1 MLGEAGIPALDL
13 AANYRELGD
22 KARELVCERIDD
34 EYGLEVTQLN
44 IVNISLP
51 PEVEKAIDQRSSMN
65 AIGNLQQFQQF
76 QMGNAMMAAAENP
89 SGGGASE
96 GVGLGMGF
104 AMAGQM
110 MGMGGMNQQT
120 AAPAAPPPPPMNG
133 PTFHVAVNGQTQGP
147 FSLQQMAAGVSQ
159 GQINGETMVWSQGM
173 AGWMPASQVAQLAS
187 CFAAPP
193 PPPPPVPGGQS

>member
-1 MLGEAGIPALDL
+1 M
-13 AANYRELGD
+13 
-22 KARELVCERIDD
+22 
-34 EYGLEVTQLN
+34 
-44 IVNISLP
+44 NISLP

-173 AGWMPASQVAQLAS
+173 AGWIPASPS
-187 CFAAPP
+187 CPAGILFCRSATTATTTCSWRAELNNGRSVIDRGYPKT
-193 PPPPPVPGGQS
+193 S